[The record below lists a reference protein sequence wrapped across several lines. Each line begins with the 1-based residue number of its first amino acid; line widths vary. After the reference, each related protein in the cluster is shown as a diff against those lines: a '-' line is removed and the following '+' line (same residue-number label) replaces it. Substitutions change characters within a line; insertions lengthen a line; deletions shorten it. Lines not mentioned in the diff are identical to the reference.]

1 MPTIYDIAKAAQV
14 SPKTVSRVINN
25 DAPVRL
31 ETRQQVEQAMNELG
45 YVPSK
50 AARSMRSNRSG
61 IVGLITGAVSQSSEL
76 SEPHGLP
83 DLFIV
88 QGIQRVLADEE
99 ITLMIAD
106 TGGLAK
112 RCLLYTS
119 PSPRDRQKS
128 RMPSSA

>member
-1 MPTIYDIAKAAQV
+1 
-14 SPKTVSRVINN
+14 
-25 DAPVRL
+25 
-31 ETRQQVEQAMNELG
+31 MNELG

-99 ITLMIAD
+99 ITLMMVTI
-106 TGGLAK
+106 
-112 RCLLYTS
+112 
-119 PSPRDRQKS
+119 DRIVKHFLELGKS
-128 RMPSSA
+128 GDLQT